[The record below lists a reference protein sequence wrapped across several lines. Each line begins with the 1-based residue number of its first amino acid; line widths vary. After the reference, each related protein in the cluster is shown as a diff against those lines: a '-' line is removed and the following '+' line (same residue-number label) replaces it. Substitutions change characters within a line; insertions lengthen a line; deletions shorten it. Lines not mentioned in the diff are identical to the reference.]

1 MDEYLDH
8 YFSSSS
14 WSDVNAKERSSWD
27 YSEPLQQNQLLPNS
41 IGVYKD
47 DEKNSPVGIAMEGL
61 AAQDTSSFVLG
72 EESEY
77 GIDKNLLSEETQYE
91 KDGQNCN
98 GNLSSMN
105 RSLKLGNVGLQYDPA
120 IPTLGSMNLGS
131 PKQLPLIGEMT
142 TSPSFVDS
150 EHVGGN
156 SSELSDIQRS
166 LRDLQTI
173 SPSPELWLPTSYEEV
188 SSLSSVIEQPRT
200 RGFYLQGATMN
211 HDVDTTGNRYV
222 GMDKILQFDCLSAS
236 IVAKGEQELPNHPLS
251 CFSSRPLPTV
261 PTVGLPSLQQ
271 TASANPTGGCNGTG
285 KARVRARRGQAT
297 DPHSIAERL
306 RREKIAERM
315 KNLQELVPNSNK
327 TDKASMLD
335 EIIDYVKFLQLQV
348 KVLSMSRLGAAGAV
362 LPLITDGQAEASKGL
377 SLSPQADQ
385 GVDISLNS
393 DQIAFEE
400 EVVKLME
407 SNVTKAMQYLQNK
420 GLCLMPIALATAIS
434 SGKASSSDTISEEN
448 KFCFS
453 NGLVQS
459 NSSSASSNSSLP
471 NNGINQ
477 MPLNTNIIIGMPI
490 GESMMVNG
498 CNRAVK
504 EERNSQCTA
513 RELKPKT

>member
-173 SPSPELWLPTSYEEV
+173 SPSPELWLQTSYEEV

-211 HDVDTTGNRYV
+211 HDLDTTGNRYV

-236 IVAKGEQELPNHPLS
+236 IVAK
-251 CFSSRPLPTV
+251 
-261 PTVGLPSLQQ
+261 

-477 MPLNTNIIIGMPI
+477 MPLNTNIIIGKPI
-490 GESMMVNG
+490 GESILVNG

>member
-222 GMDKILQFDCLSAS
+222 GMDKILQFDYLSAS

-362 LPLITDGQAEASKGL
+362 LPLITDGQAE
-377 SLSPQADQ
+377 
-385 GVDISLNS
+385 I
-393 DQIAFEE
+393 
-400 EVVKLME
+400 
-407 SNVTKAMQYLQNK
+407 
-420 GLCLMPIALATAIS
+420 
-434 SGKASSSDTISEEN
+434 
-448 KFCFS
+448 
-453 NGLVQS
+453 
-459 NSSSASSNSSLP
+459 
-471 NNGINQ
+471 
-477 MPLNTNIIIGMPI
+477 
-490 GESMMVNG
+490 
-498 CNRAVK
+498 
-504 EERNSQCTA
+504 
-513 RELKPKT
+513 

>member
-173 SPSPELWLPTSYEEV
+173 SPSPELWLQTSYEEV

-211 HDVDTTGNRYV
+211 HDLDTTGNRYV

-236 IVAKGEQELPNHPLS
+236 IVAK
-251 CFSSRPLPTV
+251 
-261 PTVGLPSLQQ
+261 

-335 EIIDYVKFLQLQV
+335 EIIDYVKFLQLQ
-348 KVLSMSRLGAAGAV
+348 VLSMSRLGAAGAV

-477 MPLNTNIIIGMPI
+477 MPLNTNIIIGKPI
-490 GESMMVNG
+490 GESILVNG

>member
-222 GMDKILQFDCLSAS
+222 GMDKILQFDYLSAS
-236 IVAKGEQELPNHPLS
+236 IVAK
-251 CFSSRPLPTV
+251 
-261 PTVGLPSLQQ
+261 

-477 MPLNTNIIIGMPI
+477 MPLNTNIIIGKPI
-490 GESMMVNG
+490 GESILVNG

>member
-142 TSPSFVDS
+142 MSPSFVDS

-173 SPSPELWLPTSYEEV
+173 SPSPELWLQTSYEEV

-236 IVAKGEQELPNHPLS
+236 IV
-251 CFSSRPLPTV
+251 
-261 PTVGLPSLQQ
+261 
-271 TASANPTGGCNGTG
+271 G
-285 KARVRARRGQAT
+285 KV
-297 DPHSIAERL
+297 
-306 RREKIAERM
+306 
-315 KNLQELVPNSNK
+315 
-327 TDKASMLD
+327 
-335 EIIDYVKFLQLQV
+335 F
-348 KVLSMSRLGAAGAV
+348 
-362 LPLITDGQAEASKGL
+362 
-377 SLSPQADQ
+377 
-385 GVDISLNS
+385 
-393 DQIAFEE
+393 
-400 EVVKLME
+400 
-407 SNVTKAMQYLQNK
+407 
-420 GLCLMPIALATAIS
+420 
-434 SGKASSSDTISEEN
+434 
-448 KFCFS
+448 
-453 NGLVQS
+453 
-459 NSSSASSNSSLP
+459 
-471 NNGINQ
+471 
-477 MPLNTNIIIGMPI
+477 
-490 GESMMVNG
+490 
-498 CNRAVK
+498 
-504 EERNSQCTA
+504 
-513 RELKPKT
+513 